1 MAYNYFPTAYQNP
14 YQQYYAPTI
23 QPQTQQTTQAASGL
37 IWVSGYQDAKN
48 YPVAPNAAVALW
60 DQANPVIYLKQAD
73 ASGRPSIKVFDL
85 VERKETAPAASSAPA
100 GDYATKEELRN
111 LAASMRAEIEKLTGK
126 EDKENG

>member
-1 MAYNYFPTAYQNP
+1 MAYNYFPVTYQNP
-14 YQQYYAPTI
+14 YQQQYYTPPV
-23 QPQTQQTTQAASGL
+23 QQQTQQTQIASGL
-37 IWVSGYQDAKN
+37 IWVSGYQDAQN

-85 VERKETAPAASSAPA
+85 VERKETASAASSAQT

-111 LAASMRAEIEKLTGK
+111 LAESVRAEIEKLTGK
-126 EDKENG
+126 EDK